1 LHQLTVE
8 SATAAR
14 RLYKPR
20 DVWRL
25 RAVGGG
31 GGDEGGAQRQ
41 TGRNPPAGAVVFFYF
56 KAAPDSEVTL
66 EFLDARDSTV
76 RRFSSR
82 PREPADSLR
91 VSAGMNRFVWNLR
104 YPNATGFPG
113 LIMWSGNLQGPVV
126 PPGTYKVRLRTAGW
140 TTTESFGVKKD
151 PRVPA
156 SDEDLQAQFTL
167 LNRIRERVSAANEA
181 VRRIRAVKEQLEG
194 VTTRARR
201 MSGGTGTRLA
211 AVADSLKSKLSRV
224 EEEIYQVRNRS
235 NQDPL
240 NYPIRLNNKIAA
252 LSGVVAS
259 ADARPTDQS
268 VQVFEELSAALQV
281 QLDRLKAILETDV
294 PAFNRLVRDADLPAL
309 SGGQ

>member
-1 LHQLTVE
+1 LPVVPIHDLAVRDNDLVAATHGRSFWILDDLTPLHQLTTE
-8 SATAAR
+8 TAAAPR

-25 RAVGGG
+25 RGGGGG
-31 GGDEGGAQRQ
+31 GGDEDGAQRQ
-41 TGRNPPAGAVVFFYF
+41 SGRNPPNGAVVFFYF

-113 LIMWSGNLQGPVV
+113 LIMWSGNLQGPVA

-140 TTTESFGVKKD
+140 TATESFVVKKD
-151 PRVPA
+151 PRVVA

-167 LNRIRERVSAANEA
+167 LNRIRERVSAANDA
-181 VRRIRAVKEQLEG
+181 VRRIRAVKEQLDG
-194 VTTRARR
+194 VATRARR
-201 MSGGTGTRLA
+201 MSGDSGARIATA
-211 AVADSLKSKLSRV
+211 ADSLKTKLSAV
-224 EEEIYQVRNRS
+224 EE
-235 NQDPL
+235 
-240 NYPIRLNNKIAA
+240 A
-252 LSGVVAS
+252 
-259 ADARPTDQS
+259 
-268 VQVFEELSAALQV
+268 
-281 QLDRLKAILETDV
+281 
-294 PAFNRLVRDADLPAL
+294 
-309 SGGQ
+309 